1 MKHISILLCL
11 VLIWTSILAQ
21 NQIPN
26 GNFESWSD
34 QYNATGWN
42 SINSLIHSA
51 IRTPDSNTGGYAASL
66 TTNSIF
72 ISNIPGLISLG
83 IIDIENY
90 TVTGGIPFTDR
101 PTGISYYFK
110 YTPVSNDTSYM
121 VAVLTKW
128 NTTNLETDTIGM
140 TAYFTNYSIQTYTK
154 VAVPFV
160 YLSGENPDTL
170 NVIFLSSGF
179 EGHVGS
185 NLKVD
190 DVICEYGTVVS
201 PTLCFPAVNVSTS
214 QFTANWLPMN
224 GASAY
229 HIDVS
234 NNPDF
239 STFLPG
245 YEDLSTDLDT
255 FCILDVSPGTYY
267 YRVRVHYDTEVSI
280 HSNTI
285 EVVIESNDLK
295 ILKTDPIFVRT
306 SANQIFIDSPH
317 KLIEKLELYDALGKC
332 IYCSEKPQ
340 ANFSIS
346 VVNNGLFIAVMKL
359 GNQVLSKKIM
369 VSF

>member
-1 MKHISILLCL
+1 L
-11 VLIWTSILAQ
+11 VLIRLSIQAQ
-21 NQIPN
+21 TQIPN
-26 GNFESWSD
+26 GNFENWTD
-34 QYNATGWN
+34 QYNAVGWN
-42 SINSLIHSA
+42 SINELIHSA
-51 IRTPDSNTGGYAASL
+51 VRTPDSNTGGYAASL

-72 ISNIPGLISLG
+72 ISNIPGLVTLG

-110 YTPVSNDTSYM
+110 YAPVSNDTSYM
-121 VAVLTKW
+121 LAVLTKW
-128 NTTNLETDTIGM
+128 NTINLETDTIGM

-160 YLSGENPDTL
+160 YVSGENPDTL

-179 EGHVGS
+179 EGHAGS

-201 PTLCFPAVNVSTS
+201 PTLCFPAVNVSST
-214 QFTANWLPMN
+214 QFTANWLPLN
-224 GASAY
+224 DASDY

-234 NNPDF
+234 TNSDF
-239 STFLPG
+239 TSYLPG
-245 YEDLSTDLDT
+245 YGDLSTGLDT
-255 FCILDVSPGTYY
+255 FCIVDVSPGTYY

-285 EVVIESNDLK
+285 EVVIESNDLRK
-295 ILKTDPIFVRT
+295 LTNDHIIVRT
-306 SANQIFIDSPH
+306 SANQIYIDSP
-317 KLIEKLELYDALGKC
+317 LEPIEKLELYDAVGKC
-332 IYCSEKPQ
+332 IYSSETPQ
-340 ANFSIS
+340 DYFHLF
-346 VVNNGLFIAVMKL
+346 VLQKGLYIAVMKL
-359 GNQVLSKKIM
+359 GNQVISKKFI